1 MLCDASSPA
10 SCRAVCV
17 LVLHVQILHVKTT
30 GHSGDVMGN
39 DMEHVH
45 CETPMP
51 SCPAAPV
58 LSYELNKQ
66 QKDRLVARWMKEYP
80 ELSEC
85 EGRV

>member
-1 MLCDASSPA
+1 
-10 SCRAVCV
+10 
-17 LVLHVQILHVKTT
+17 
-30 GHSGDVMGN
+30 MGN